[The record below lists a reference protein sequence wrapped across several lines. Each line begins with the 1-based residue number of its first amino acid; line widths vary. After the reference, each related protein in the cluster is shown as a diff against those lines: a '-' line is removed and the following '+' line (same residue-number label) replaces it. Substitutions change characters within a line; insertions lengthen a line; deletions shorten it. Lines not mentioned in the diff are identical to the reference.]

1 MMTSSQQASDNAAF
15 ARRFVEAVESG
26 ATGERLRA
34 FLHDDVE
41 QLELPNRL
49 FPEGVRRD
57 LAAILEGAEK
67 GQKVLRSQRYE
78 IVNLVAAGRH
88 VAIEM
93 IWRGELAIAIA
104 SKKPGDVL
112 SGRFAFFLDIDDGRI
127 RSMRNYDCYD
137 PI

>member
-1 MMTSSQQASDNAAF
+1 MTTTNQATDNAAL

-26 ATGERLRA
+26 ATGERLAA

-49 FPEGVRRD
+49 FPEGARRD
-57 LAAILEGAEK
+57 RAAILASAEK
-67 GQKVLRSQRYE
+67 GRNVLRSQRYE
-78 IVNLVAAGRH
+78 IIALVADGKH

-93 IWRGELAIAIA
+93 TWRGELAVPIATK
-104 SKKPGDVL
+104 SPGDFL
-112 SGRFAFFLDIDDGRI
+112 SGRFAFFLEIEGGRI

-137 PI
+137 AF

>member
-1 MMTSSQQASDNAAF
+1 MTTTTQESENASL

-26 ATGERLRA
+26 ATGERLAA

-49 FPEGVRRD
+49 FAEGARRD
-57 LAAILEGAEK
+57 RAAILTSAEK
-67 GQKVLRSQRYE
+67 GQHVLRSQRYE
-78 IVNLVAAGRH
+78 ILNLVASGKH

-93 IWRGELAIAIA
+93 AWRGELAVPIAT
-104 SKKPGDVL
+104 KKPGDSL
-112 SGRFAFFLDIDDGRI
+112 SGRFAFFLEIEDGRI

-137 PI
+137 PF

>member
-1 MMTSSQQASDNAAF
+1 MTTTPLSSDNAAI

-26 ATGERLRA
+26 ATGERLAA
-34 FLHDDVE
+34 FLHDDAE

-49 FPEGVRRD
+49 FPEGARRD
-57 LAAILEGAEK
+57 RATILASAEK

-78 IVNLVAAGRH
+78 ILNLVASGKH

-93 IWRGELAIAIA
+93 SWRGELAVPLGA
-104 SKKPGDVL
+104 KVPGDFL
-112 SGRFAFFLDIDDGRI
+112 SGRFAFFLEIEDGRI

-137 PI
+137 AF